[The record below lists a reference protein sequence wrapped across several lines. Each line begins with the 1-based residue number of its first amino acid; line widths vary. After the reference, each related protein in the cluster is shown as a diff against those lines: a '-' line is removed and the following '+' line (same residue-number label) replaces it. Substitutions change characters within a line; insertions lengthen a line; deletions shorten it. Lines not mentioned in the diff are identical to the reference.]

1 MSLSYYL
8 QGDNKTYNSL
18 WIILWDQ
25 ANVTIQ
31 VYYSNISNNRIK
43 LAENLVDTLQVQME
57 DLVLTNELQWQV
69 SDNMDYVQTQY
80 KNQLDDEN
88 KGLLIKDI

>member
-31 VYYSNISNNRIK
+31 VYYSNISNNRI
-43 LAENLVDTLQVQME
+43 LDENLVDTLQVQME
-57 DLVLTNELQWQV
+57 DLVLTNELRWQV
-69 SDNMDYVQTQY
+69 SDNMDYIQTQY

>member
-8 QGDNKTYNSL
+8 QGDNKTYNFL

-31 VYYSNISNNRIK
+31 VYYSNISNNRI
-43 LAENLVDTLQVQME
+43 LDENLVDTLQVQME
-57 DLVLTNELQWQV
+57 DLVLTNELRWQV
-69 SDNMDYVQTQY
+69 SDNMDYIQTQY